1 MTIKRDFRT
10 LAPATQAELRRVAV
24 AMVRAGKTRI
34 EAAQTVGVNRRFVG
48 QWVKVAA
55 QDGEAVLAGRR
66 RGRRPG
72 EQKALSAAQED
83 RLRVL
88 VARGCPDQFGLS
100 FALWTRQAVRALIA
114 RETGVWLTLSVVG
127 RYLRAWGFTA
137 QRPARRATERRDEVV
152 RAWLERTYPAI
163 ARKAKA
169 QGCEIQWA
177 DETGLSSRANYGRSF
192 APRGHTPVIR
202 RPGKRFSQSM
212 ISSLTN
218 QGKLQYCSLCLDWIV
233 GCRSGDAG
241 LAAMAGVAAGLPA
254 GVRLSDHISLGVIA
268 RAVPP
273 ERVRQVLAE
282 TGKASERERDLPAQV
297 MVYYAIALA
306 LYMGSSTREVLR
318 CLLEGLR
325 WLWGAAAVKVA
336 GKSGI
341 SQARRR
347 LGAAPLRRLYEGL
360 VQPIATP
367 ASKGAWYRDW
377 RLVSLDG
384 SCLEVADTAANRSE
398 FGVPG
403 ASRGASAF
411 PQLRFAALVENG
423 THVLFGARLGPYAQG
438 EITLAREVLAAL
450 RPGMLCLADRQFFGH
465 ALWRLALDT
474 GADLLWRVKHNLRL
488 PREAVLADGS
498 YLTTVYPS
506 DKDRRHRTGG
516 VRVRVV
522 EYRLEGVAEAEPLY
536 RLVTTILDPA
546 KAPAAELAA
555 LYHERWEI
563 EGALAELKT
572 HLRGAQVVLRSKSPE
587 LVRQEFWGLL
597 LAHFAVRG
605 LMHEAAL
612 RADEDPDRLSFL
624 HAVRVVRR
632 KLPLFA
638 ALSPSGQARPA

>member
-1 MTIKRDFRT
+1 M
-10 LAPATQAELRRVAV
+10 
-24 AMVRAGKTRI
+24 AG
-34 EAAQTVGVNRRFVG
+34 V
-48 QWVKVAA
+48 
-55 QDGEAVLAGRR
+55 
-66 RGRRPG
+66 PG
-72 EQKALSAAQED
+72 
-83 RLRVL
+83 
-88 VARGCPDQFGLS
+88 
-100 FALWTRQAVRALIA
+100 
-114 RETGVWLTLSVVG
+114 
-127 RYLRAWGFTA
+127 
-137 QRPARRATERRDEVV
+137 
-152 RAWLERTYPAI
+152 
-163 ARKAKA
+163 
-169 QGCEIQWA
+169 
-177 DETGLSSRANYGRSF
+177 
-192 APRGHTPVIR
+192 
-202 RPGKRFSQSM
+202 
-212 ISSLTN
+212 
-218 QGKLQYCSLCLDWIV
+218 
-233 GCRSGDAG
+233 G
-241 LAAMAGVAAGLPA
+241 LAAGI
-254 GVRLSDHISLGVIA
+254 RLSDHISLGVIA

-325 WLWGAAAVKVA
+325 WLWGAEAVRVA

-347 LGAAPLRRLYEGL
+347 LGEAPLRRLYEGL

-367 ASKGAWYRDW
+367 ASKGAWVRDW

-384 SCLEVADTAANRSE
+384 SCLEVADTEANRSE

-423 THVLFGARLGPYAQG
+423 THVLFGARLGPCATG
-438 EITLAREVLAAL
+438 ETTLARSVLAAL
-450 RPGMLCLADRQFFGH
+450 RPGMLCLADRQFFGY
-465 ALWRLALDT
+465 ALWRVAKDT

-506 DKDRRHRTGG
+506 DKDRRHRRAG
-516 VRVRVV
+516 VQVRVV
-522 EYRLEGVAEAEPLY
+522 EYRLEGVAGAEPLY

-546 KAPAAELAA
+546 QAPAAELAA

-572 HLRGAQVVLRSKSPE
+572 QLRGARVVLRSKTPE

-612 RADEDPDRLSFL
+612 KADEDPDRLSFS

-638 ALSPSGQARPA
+638 ALSPSGQAHPASGSAAGNPGGARGEQSRAAGATRGQA